1 MELLEQAY
9 DNAKHITRILM
20 EIDKHIPE
28 TDKPVTDDLFTELQ
42 RRMLYQDTLYD
53 LHGSLKMRVI
63 NRDIMENIET
73 FDKFSDIMSH
83 FVEW

>member
-1 MELLEQAY
+1 
-9 DNAKHITRILM
+9 
-20 EIDKHIPE
+20 
-28 TDKPVTDDLFTELQ
+28 
-42 RRMLYQDTLYD
+42 MLYQDTLYD